1 MEPLLNGTIVHGTLT
16 ELYDGAWSL
25 SPLRRRCMEPLLNGT
40 MVHGTFLTEW
50 YDGVWNLN

>member
-25 SPLRRRCMEPLLNGT
+25 SPLGRRCMEPLLNGT